1 MPPRVAASSPVGH
14 GSDPRERAAHP
25 RSNAIRQFSVR
36 NAVAKLAAGPIRTF
50 ASNLYIQPSAHP
62 KGWSACALPL
72 AAWACT
78 PISVR
83 MDLLHSR
90 RSSGPAAVKGLPA
103 HPGWGLHSTLTQV

>member
-50 ASNLYIQPSAHP
+50 ASYLYVQPSAHP
-62 KGWSACALPL
+62 KRWSACALPL

-90 RSSGPAAVKGLPA
+90 RSSRAPSLKVCLHTPD
-103 HPGWGLHSTLTQV
+103 WGLHSTLTQV